1 MRAVPAARS
10 PLLGVLAIAIV
21 PILFHLTIIETAC
34 IPLMPRASFA
44 SLFKLGFV
52 TASALMH
59 WSIYA
64 SLLATFGLTLRRG
77 REPLITG
84 MARRL
89 NGEAAGEAAGEADD
103 ELAAYT
109 RNVTIAWSVFFAAQL
124 MLSVTLFCFAP
135 LVVWSFFVN
144 VLDIPLVVTMFAA
157 EYAVRLRCLRH
168 PPRHSLAVIFNMVS
182 GAVRAAREHPAG
194 PKAQ

>member
-1 MRAVPAARS
+1 MRALPAARS

-21 PILFHLTIIETAC
+21 PILFHLTIIETAS

-52 TASALMH
+52 TASAVMH

-64 SLLATFGLTLRRG
+64 SLLATFGLSLRRG

-89 NGEAAGEAAGEADD
+89 KGETDGEGDD

-124 MLSVTLFCFAP
+124 TLSVTLFCFAP

-168 PPRHSLAVIFNMVS
+168 PPRHSLAMIFNMVS

>member
-1 MRAVPAARS
+1 MGAVPAARS
-10 PLLGVLAIAIV
+10 PLMAFLAIAVV
-21 PILFHLTIIETAC
+21 PILFHLTIIETSS

-44 SLFKLGFV
+44 SLFKIGFV
-52 TASALMH
+52 MAAAVMH
-59 WSIYA
+59 WGLYA

-77 REPLITG
+77 HEPLITG
-84 MARRL
+84 MARRMH
-89 NGEAAGEAAGEADD
+89 GEADD

-109 RNVTIAWSVFFAAQL
+109 RNVTIAWSVFFATQL

-144 VLDIPLVVTMFAA
+144 ILDIPLVVTMFAA

-168 PPRHSLAVIFNMVS
+168 PPRHSLAMIFNMVS
-182 GAVRAAREHPAG
+182 DSMRAARARPAG
-194 PKAQ
+194 PKT

>member
-1 MRAVPAARS
+1 MRALPAARS

-21 PILFHLTIIETAC
+21 PILFHLTIIETAS

-52 TASALMH
+52 TASAVMH

-64 SLLATFGLTLRRG
+64 SLLATFGLSLRRG

-89 NGEAAGEAAGEADD
+89 NGETDGEADD

-124 MLSVTLFCFAP
+124 TLSVTLFCFAP

-168 PPRHSLAVIFNMVS
+168 PPRHSLAMIFNMVS